1 MHFCQ
6 TSGKESEANN
16 RMLFITLYAKR
27 SVLYLYLYRSC
38 NHNIRLSKKHLAT
51 DSLAVRFAD
60 GSLAEKRF
68 ENNFKVAPKSFT
80 IALKNQSPLPLYP
93 FTPLPLPLPVPLPSP
108 LALPLSNTQ

>member
-6 TSGKESEANN
+6 TGGKESEANN

-38 NHNIRLSKKHLAT
+38 NHTIQLSKKHLTT

-60 GSLAEKRF
+60 GSLAEKSF
-68 ENNFKVAPKSFT
+68 DICLKSQT
-80 IALKNQSPLPLYP
+80 KS
-93 FTPLPLPLPVPLPSP
+93 
-108 LALPLSNTQ
+108 